1 MREKTA
7 PCRLIS
13 ELATAIAIFNR
24 LPEESFAQLFIK
36 ER

>member
-7 PCRLIS
+7 PCRLMA
-13 ELATAIAIFNR
+13 ELATATAIFNR
-24 LPEESFAQLFIK
+24 LSEESFAQLFIK